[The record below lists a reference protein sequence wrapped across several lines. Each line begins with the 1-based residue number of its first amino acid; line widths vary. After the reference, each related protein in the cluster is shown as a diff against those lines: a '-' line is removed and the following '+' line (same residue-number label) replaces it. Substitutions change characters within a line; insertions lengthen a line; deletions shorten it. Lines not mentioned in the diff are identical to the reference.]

1 MDLSEYSS
9 TKGSCSLLCDGNARS
24 KPSQPLLQAIPKEQP
39 SQPIGEDLECWI
51 PCVLEHRSWS
61 DQIVVLCI
69 DQPFLWPPSQ
79 GDEVFDEAAGPEL
92 AEFMLAPEPLLP
104 RDLRTPAIP
113 PTQPLFGAS
122 TPANEGSGS
131 AMPPTQPL
139 FGAPTP
145 DRSGVVPVVPPIWP
159 LFGAPMP
166 GAHSRPVRG
175 GPASNNSP
183 DPFSLTALSFLFSQ
197 VDISLIA
204 WRAPNRP
211 LRGPLLP
218 PPLTKTTTTTSSSH
232 YQRQGQLERSSHH
245 HHTERRTLFGVPEE
259 VRTAAAVHLLA
270 KKGEGKIVPAKKPN
284 WQVLHLFDVQ
294 ICPQLYVSLLYV
306 HEML

>member
-39 SQPIGEDLECWI
+39 SQPIGEDLE
-51 PCVLEHRSWS
+51 
-61 DQIVVLCI
+61 
-69 DQPFLWPPSQ
+69 PFLWPPSQ

-166 GAHSRPVRG
+166 DWPRMPFPSDFQQNKHS
-175 GPASNNSP
+175 NCCN
-183 DPFSLTALSFLFSQ
+183 
-197 VDISLIA
+197 
-204 WRAPNRP
+204 
-211 LRGPLLP
+211 
-218 PPLTKTTTTTSSSH
+218 
-232 YQRQGQLERSSHH
+232 
-245 HHTERRTLFGVPEE
+245 
-259 VRTAAAVHLLA
+259 
-270 KKGEGKIVPAKKPN
+270 
-284 WQVLHLFDVQ
+284 
-294 ICPQLYVSLLYV
+294 
-306 HEML
+306 